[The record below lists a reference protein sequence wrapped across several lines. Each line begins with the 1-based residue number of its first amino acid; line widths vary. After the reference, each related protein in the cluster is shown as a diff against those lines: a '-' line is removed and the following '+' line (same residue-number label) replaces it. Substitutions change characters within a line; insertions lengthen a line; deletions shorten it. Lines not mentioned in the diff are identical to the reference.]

1 MHGQSIPSWSDVAK
15 KKPIIFL
22 LYFIY
27 VSLPNYTT
35 ATVSLHTILVV
46 NPALS
51 PGRQQGKFDMA
62 RCVRTDYISSVEDRQ
77 YRAGRIPACTLVQQ
91 FPFAHPLPPA
101 SLVLLCLL
109 TSLSLLPPGGDR
121 RCPDKWNMPS
131 PP

>member
-91 FPFAHPLPPA
+91 FSFAHPLPPA
-101 SLVLLCLL
+101 SLSFRVC
-109 TSLSLLPPGGDR
+109 
-121 RCPDKWNMPS
+121 
-131 PP
+131 